1 MKYFGG
7 SIPCLVVVDENG
19 KVVFDT
25 YAGKNYRGPEAVLA
39 DLDQLF
45 TGKSSTQIAQS
56 R

>member
-1 MKYFGG
+1 
-7 SIPCLVVVDENG
+7 VDENG
-19 KVVFDT
+19 KVISDT

-45 TGKSSTQIAQS
+45 AGKSPAQLAQA